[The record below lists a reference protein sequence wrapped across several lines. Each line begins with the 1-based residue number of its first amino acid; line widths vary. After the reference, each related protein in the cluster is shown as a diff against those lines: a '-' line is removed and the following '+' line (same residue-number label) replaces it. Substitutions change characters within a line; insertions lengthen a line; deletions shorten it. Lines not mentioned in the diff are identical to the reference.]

1 MGDSSC
7 YLCILNCIEPNP
19 FTIAQPV
26 SLIVSRETAIISCLV
41 QRSHPSTQLGVV
53 YVDYQCSLHFCRR
66 SIPKTVFCAITVV
79 YTFWWNVIPVGVH
92 MSQFVPFSDAWSIFM
107 HVHHRKLQKGDMRM
121 KLEYEIV
128 SDMSE
133 YLETYTDVSKRWLT
147 PNEMIR
153 VCACV
158 I

>member
-1 MGDSSC
+1 MC
-7 YLCILNCIEPNP
+7 
-19 FTIAQPV
+19 
-26 SLIVSRETAIISCLV
+26 
-41 QRSHPSTQLGVV
+41 STL
-53 YVDYQCSLHFCRR
+53 YRR
-66 SIPKTVFCAITVV
+66 SIPKTVFCAIIVV
-79 YTFWWNVIPVGVH
+79 YMFWGNFIPVGVF

-107 HVHHRKLQKGDMRM
+107 HVHHRKLRKGDIRM

-128 SDMSE
+128 SEMSE
-133 YLETYTDVSKRWLT
+133 YLERYTDVSKRRLT